1 MWTGLDDYIGE
12 GGSIMKPY
20 VVFFSDFGIDS
31 GLVASMHGVAALV
44 DPELKVCDATHLL
57 PAFDIRAASFCL
69 QYIVPYWPEGTVFVS
84 VVDPGVGTDRKA
96 CVAKLKNGS
105 YVVTPDNGTLTF
117 LAKNIGISEIREIDE
132 TINRYQQ
139 GESVNVFHGRDIFA
153 YCGARLASGVISFEE
168 VGPAYAVEEMV
179 QHKIYEAEVKAG
191 YAKGVIESHDPYGTA
206 ETNILNADFAKTEF
220 QYGDALDVKIC
231 ESGKEIFHEK
241 TVYAKTFGDVEVGK
255 TLVFQDLASYISF
268 GVNERSFFRE
278 YGLED
283 GKVYDIEITRG

>member
-1 MWTGLDDYIGE
+1 
-12 GGSIMKPY
+12 MKPY

-44 DPELKVCDATHLL
+44 DPELKVSDATHLL

-69 QYIVPYWPEGTVFVS
+69 QYTVPYWPAGTVFVS
-84 VVDPGVGTDRKA
+84 VVDPGVGTGRKA
-96 CVAKLKNGS
+96 SVAKLKNGS

-117 LAKNIGISEIREIDE
+117 LEKKIGISEIREIDE
-132 TINRYQQ
+132 NVNRYQA

-153 YCGARLASGVISFEE
+153 YCGARLASGVISYEE
-168 VGPAYAVEEMV
+168 VGPAYPVEEMV
-179 QHKIYEAEVKAG
+179 RHAVYQAEVREG

-206 ETNILNADFAKTEF
+206 ETNILNQEFAVTGF
-220 QYGDALDVKIC
+220 QYGDPLDITIRRDG
-231 ESGKEIFHEK
+231 EEIFHEK
-241 TVYAKTFGDVEVGK
+241 TMYAKTFGDVAVGE

-268 GVNERSFFRE
+268 GINEGSFFKK

-283 GKVYDIEITRG
+283 GRVHDIEITRPPHH